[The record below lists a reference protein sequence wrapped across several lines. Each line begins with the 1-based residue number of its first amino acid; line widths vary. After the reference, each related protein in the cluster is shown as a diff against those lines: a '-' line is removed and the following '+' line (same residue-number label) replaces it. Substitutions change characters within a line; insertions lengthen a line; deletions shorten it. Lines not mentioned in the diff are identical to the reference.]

1 MFFQTSPQGI
11 IMPFDPDRHHRRS
24 MRLRGYD
31 YAQAGAYFIT
41 ICTDHRELFFDDAA
55 LRQIAEECWW
65 AIPQFNPG
73 VELDE
78 WVVMPN
84 HLHGIV
90 VLDGGQGVLSN
101 GRQGVLSNA
110 STMRDTSNRFSVMSP
125 QRGTLGLVIRKFK
138 SAVTGKCRGIE
149 RFDFA
154 WQSNYYDHIVR
165 NERELNAIRQY
176 IANNPA
182 NWNLDRDNRA
192 NSERRPPPKIVVD
205 YLRDAGL

>member
-1 MFFQTSPQGI
+1 
-11 IMPFDPDRHHRRS
+11 MPFDPDRHPRRS

-31 YAQAGAYFIT
+31 YSQEGAYFIT
-41 ICTDHRELFFDDAA
+41 ICTDHRELFFDDDA
-55 LRQIAEECWW
+55 LRQIAEECWL
-65 AIPQFNPG
+65 AIPEFNPG

-90 VLDGGQGVLSN
+90 VLGGEMGVFSN
-101 GRQGVLSNA
+101 TPTKDVFSNIP
-110 STMRDTSNRFSVMSP
+110 TTRDTSNRVSVMSP
-125 QRGTLGLVIRKFK
+125 QRGSLGVVIRKFK

-154 WQSNYYDHIVR
+154 WQSSYYDHIVR
-165 NERELNAIRQY
+165 NERELNAIRTY

-192 NSERRPPPKIVVD
+192 NFERRPPPKIVDD
-205 YLRDAGL
+205 YLRDVGL

>member
-1 MFFQTSPQGI
+1 
-11 IMPFDPDRHHRRS
+11 MPFDPERHHRRS

-31 YAQAGAYFIT
+31 YSQAGAYFVT
-41 ICTDHRELFFDDAA
+41 ICTDNRELFFDDDI
-55 LRQIAEECWW
+55 LRQIAEECWL
-65 AIPQFNPG
+65 AIPEFNPG

-84 HLHGIV
+84 HLHG
-90 VLDGGQGVLSN
+90 VLVLQDVGTFDKTSAEGVF
-101 GRQGVLSNA
+101 SNA
-110 STMRDTSNRFSVMSP
+110 PTRDKSNRFSVMSP
-125 QRGTLGLVIRKFK
+125 QRGSLGLVIRKFK
-138 SAVTGKCRGIE
+138 SAVTGKCRAIN

-182 NWNLDRDNRA
+182 KWNLDRDNRA
-192 NSERRPPPKIVVD
+192 NAERRPPPKIVED

>member
-1 MFFQTSPQGI
+1 
-11 IMPFDPDRHHRRS
+11 MPFDPDRHHRRS
-24 MRLRGYD
+24 MRLRGDD
-31 YAQAGAYFIT
+31 YAQAGAYFVT
-41 ICTDHRELFFDDAA
+41 MCTDQRALFFDDVS
-55 LRQIAEECWW
+55 LRQIAEECWL
-65 AIPQFNPG
+65 AIPEFNPG

-90 VLDGGQGVLSN
+90 VLDGEQGVLSN
-101 GRQGVLSNA
+101 TPTKSNTPTEGVLSNA
-110 STMRDTSNRFSVMSP
+110 PTRDVSNRFSVMSP

-138 SAVTGKCRGIE
+138 SAVTGKCRAID

-182 NWNLDRDNRA
+182 NWSLDRDNRA
-192 NSERRPPPKIVVD
+192 NSEKRPPPKIVDD

>member
-1 MFFQTSPQGI
+1 M
-11 IMPFDPDRHHRRS
+11 
-24 MRLRGYD
+24 
-31 YAQAGAYFIT
+31 
-41 ICTDHRELFFDDAA
+41 FFDDAT
-55 LRQIAEECWW
+55 LRQIAEECWL
-65 AIPQFNPG
+65 AIPEFNPG

-90 VLDGGQGVLSN
+90 VLDGVGTFEKTSEK
-101 GRQGVLSNA
+101 GVLSNA
-110 STMRDTSNRFSVMSP
+110 LTSNAPTRDKSNRFSVMSP
-125 QRGTLGLVIRKFK
+125 QRGTLGLVIRKYK
-138 SAVTGKCRGIE
+138 SAVTGKCRAIN

-165 NERELNAIRQY
+165 NERELNAIRTY
-176 IANNPA
+176 IVNNPA

-192 NSERRPPPKIVVD
+192 NSERRPPPKIVDD

>member
-1 MFFQTSPQGI
+1 
-11 IMPFDPDRHHRRS
+11 MPFDPDRHHRRS

-31 YAQAGAYFIT
+31 YSQAGVYFVT
-41 ICTDHRELFFDDAA
+41 ICTDNRELFFDDDA
-55 LRQIAEECWW
+55 LRQIAEECWL
-65 AIPQFNPG
+65 AIPEFNPG

-90 VLDGGQGVLSN
+90 VLLNAPTKSN
-101 GRQGVLSNA
+101 LPTKGVLSNA
-110 STMRDTSNRFSVMSP
+110 PTMRDTANRFSVMSP

-138 SAVTGKCRGIE
+138 SAVTGKCRDIN
-149 RFDFA
+149 RIDFA

-182 NWNLDRDNRA
+182 NWNLDHDNRA
-192 NSERRPPPKIVVD
+192 NTERRPPPQIVED

>member
-1 MFFQTSPQGI
+1 
-11 IMPFDPDRHHRRS
+11 MPFDPDRHHRRS

-31 YAQAGAYFIT
+31 YSQAGAYFIT
-41 ICTDHRELFFDDAA
+41 ICTVNRELLFDDVA
-55 LRQIAEECWW
+55 LRQIAEECWL
-65 AIPQFNPG
+65 AIPEFNPG

-84 HLHGIV
+84 HLHGIL

-101 GRQGVLSNA
+101 A
-110 STMRDTSNRFSVMSP
+110 PTERDVKNRFSVMSP
-125 QRGTLGLVIRKFK
+125 QRGSLGLVIRKFK

-165 NERELNAIRQY
+165 NEHELNAIRQY

-192 NSERRPPPKIVVD
+192 NSERRPLPKIVDD

>member
-1 MFFQTSPQGI
+1 
-11 IMPFDPDRHHRRS
+11 MPFDPDRHHRRS

-31 YAQAGAYFIT
+31 YSQEGAYFIT
-41 ICTDHRELFFDDAA
+41 ICTDHRELFFDDDA
-55 LRQIAEECWW
+55 LRQIAEECWL
-65 AIPQFNPG
+65 AIPEFNPG

-90 VLDGGQGVLSN
+90 VLGGEMGVLSN
-101 GRQGVLSNA
+101 TPTKDVLSNIP
-110 STMRDTSNRFSVMSP
+110 TTRDTSNRFSVMSP
-125 QRGTLGLVIRKFK
+125 QRGSLGLVIRKFK

-154 WQSNYYDHIVR
+154 WQSSYYDHIVR
-165 NERELNAIRQY
+165 NERELNAIRTY

-192 NSERRPPPKIVVD
+192 NFERRPPPKIVDD
-205 YLRDAGL
+205 YLRDVGL

>member
-1 MFFQTSPQGI
+1 
-11 IMPFDPDRHHRRS
+11 MPFDPDRHHRRS
-24 MRLRGYD
+24 MRLKGYD
-31 YAQAGAYFIT
+31 YSQTGAYFIT
-41 ICTDHRELFFDDAA
+41 ICTANRELFFDDAV
-55 LRQIAEECWW
+55 LHQIAEECWL
-65 AIPQFNPG
+65 AIPEFNPG

-84 HLHGIV
+84 HSHGIV
-90 VLDGGQGVLSN
+90 VLEGVGAFYETPLQN
-101 GRQGVLSNA
+101 IP
-110 STMRDTSNRFSVMSP
+110 TTRDTSNRFSVISP

-138 SAVTGKCRGIE
+138 SAVTGKCRAMN

-182 NWNLDRDNRA
+182 NWNLDRDNCA
-192 NSERRPPPKIVVD
+192 NSERRPPPKIIDD

>member
-1 MFFQTSPQGI
+1 
-11 IMPFDPDRHHRRS
+11 MPFDPDRHHRRS

-31 YAQAGAYFIT
+31 YSQAGAYFVT
-41 ICTDHRELFFDDAA
+41 MCTNHRELFFDDAL
-55 LRQIAEECWW
+55 LRQIAEECWS
-65 AIPQFNPG
+65 AIPEFNPG

-90 VLDGGQGVLSN
+90 VMDGEKGVLSNGGQGVLSN
-101 GRQGVLSNA
+101 APTQSNA
-110 STMRDTSNRFSVMSP
+110 PIQSNTLTRDVSNRFSVMSP
-125 QRGTLGLVIRKFK
+125 QRGSLGLVIRKFK
-138 SAVTGKCRGIE
+138 SAVTGKCRAID
-149 RFDFA
+149 RFDFV
-154 WQSNYYDHIVR
+154 WQSSYYDHIVR

-192 NSERRPPPKIVVD
+192 NSERRPPPQIVDD

>member
-1 MFFQTSPQGI
+1 
-11 IMPFDPDRHHRRS
+11 MPFDPERHHRRS
-24 MRLRGYD
+24 IRLRGYD
-31 YAQAGAYFIT
+31 YTQAGAYFVT
-41 ICTDHRELFFDDAA
+41 FCTDQRQLFFDVAV
-55 LRQIAEECWW
+55 LREIAEDCWL
-65 AIPQFNPG
+65 AIPDFTPG

-90 VLDGGQGVLSN
+90 VLDGQGVFSN
-101 GRQGVLSNA
+101 IP
-110 STMRDTSNRFSVMSP
+110 TKRDAANRFSLISP
-125 QRGTLGLVIRKFK
+125 QRGTLGLVIRRFK
-138 SAVTGKCRGIE
+138 SAVTGKCRAIN

-182 NWNLDRDNRA
+182 NWNADRDNRA
-192 NSERRPPPKIVVD
+192 NSERRPPPKIVDD
-205 YLRDAGL
+205 YLREAGL